1 MSKYANGF
9 YQILNPEKYVGK
21 GQPHYRSSWEHAA
34 MRMLDSNPGILKW
47 ASESI
52 HINYKNP
59 FTNKQTIY
67 VPDFF
72 VLYQDANNK
81 QHAELWEIKPT
92 KETTLEAAGNSKR
105 AQAAAILNQFKWQA
119 AQAYC
124 KANGLY
130 FRIITEGDLFHQ
142 GKSGR

>member
-9 YQILNPEKYVGK
+9 YQIINPEKYVGK
-21 GQPHYRSSWEHAA
+21 GQPHYRSSWEHVA
-34 MRMLDSNPGILKW
+34 MRMLDNNPAILKW

-52 HINYKNP
+52 HINYRNP
-59 FTNKQTIY
+59 FTNKNTIY

-72 VLYQDANNK
+72 VLYMDANNK

-92 KETTLEAAGNSKR
+92 KETTMEAAGKNKR
-105 AQAAAILNQFKWQA
+105 AQAMAILNHYKWQA

-130 FRIITEGDLFHQ
+130 FRIITENELFHQ

>member
-9 YQILNPEKYVGK
+9 YQIVNPEKYVGK
-21 GQPHYRSSWEHAA
+21 GQPKYRSSWEHTV
-34 MRMLDSNPGILKW
+34 MRMCDSNPAIVKW

-52 HINYKNP
+52 HINYRNP
-59 FTNKQTIY
+59 FTNKNTIY

-81 QHAELWEIKPT
+81 QHAELWEIKPN

-105 AQAAAILNQFKWQA
+105 AQAAALLNMAKWQA

-124 KANGLY
+124 KANGLS
-130 FRIITEGDLFHQ
+130 FRVITENDLFHQ
-142 GKSGR
+142 GRR